1 MLWTWLR
8 RLVGKRDAFGYTAG
22 EREIFDY
29 WDGSRV
35 RLGDPL
41 AIHRSLMTMPE
52 SEFDIKI
59 DPDMT
64 KLPNV
69 KGLEATGRVVAAVR
83 RAFKIP
89 DLDHGGLTD
98 GECMRLFCAFGDVI
112 RELEDRN
119 RPLASLSRPM
129 GAAAGGGPTTA
140 HSSASGS
147 TAGGPAV
154 QTPAT

>member
-1 MLWTWLR
+1 MFGR
-8 RLVGKRDAFGYTAG
+8 RDAFGYTAA
-22 EREIFDY
+22 EREIFEY

-89 DLDHGGLTD
+89 DLEHGGLTD
-98 GECMRLFCAFGDVI
+98 GECMRLFCAFGDII

-119 RPLASLSRPM
+119 RPLASSPRPM

-140 HSSASGS
+140 PSSASGS
-147 TAGGPAV
+147 TENELAA
-154 QTPAT
+154 QAPAT